1 MNKPVGTDFEYE
13 SVLAYIRKGRL
24 GGGAYFKDGLK
35 KVHYVLVLSMTSAYT
50 NVDVISHIIR
60 QLEDMGLEFEQ
71 DLGITIPVIFI
82 KIHIPD
88 EATEVYLG
96 TYGVNEDFIYGFDYA
111 DRSESSVFKT
121 PVQKKNVFQ
130 DIRSRELSVIKVKVI
145 HQMLIEIPFGE
156 GEDKRGLPKL
166 CKRGIFQDYYP
177 LHDGNIQ
184 YEYWYNDDLLN
195 DRTLLA
201 KYWANYYVWYKEQPL
216 DLINKYYGSEIAFY
230 FAWCAFYNMMLTPIA
245 VLGTILSCI
254 SIGHRLMYPL
264 DITETICNSKLPV
277 CGLCMKGYGCT
288 QNPLSDSCGDYTIA
302 SVLTHSILTGY
313 AVVVTIWGICFNKMW
328 SRKEYILKIRWNL
341 LGKELE
347 KDSKLRIEFQEKA
360 EKLVMDGQIVYRLK
374 ETSKFS
380 RRAVGIIGYILIMYV
395 VVMFSYVKNYLYLIV
410 KTEIIKRGAQFN
422 TGTFMSEIHSYCQAA
437 FQMLFSKLIFNL
449 ASGLTNI
456 VTPKTQDTYDQ
467 IMLFMIFSLDLMN
480 NFFPFFHTAFIKNQQ
495 FNIPFER
502 GIGLLK
508 NDSCDPLPCVTPLFV
523 QLMILMT
530 LKVILEKIFV
540 ICYPKCKGLIK
551 SYMKEQLKKSQMP
564 QYEEEY
570 GKISQQ
576 FCFLDVNF
584 SGKVIQYALLISF
597 IYGFPLG
604 PMCCLIQN
612 VLSLRMEAIDMIY
625 ESRRPA
631 YTRQSQG
638 IGIWNTVLMTLTH
651 VGGMINN
658 SIRIMFL
665 ANPKIL
671 LYPINVYSEECT
683 IHRIRLIDT
692 RIPLNFG
699 IN

>member
-380 RRAVGIIGYILIMYV
+380 RRAVGIIGYILI
-395 VVMFSYVKNYLYLIV
+395 
-410 KTEIIKRGAQFN
+410 
-422 TGTFMSEIHSYCQAA
+422 
-437 FQMLFSKLIFNL
+437 
-449 ASGLTNI
+449 
-456 VTPKTQDTYDQ
+456 
-467 IMLFMIFSLDLMN
+467 
-480 NFFPFFHTAFIKNQQ
+480 NQQ

-651 VGGMINN
+651 VGGMINIFTIAFASDGIIEFHRPVSNDSNEIFMFSEFHPYNVFGKSKN
-658 SIRIMFL
+658 STIPDKCLFRGMYNSPYKINRYSYSFKFWNQL
-665 ANPKIL
+665 TKQLYSIL
-671 LYPINVYSEECT
+671 LLQILCFGMVFVVDYILPT
-683 IHRIRLIDT
+683 IPPSVKKKRFDDRTNLDNKYNKEFNKKLEQLLHEH
-692 RIPLNFG
+692 G
-699 IN
+699 KKK